1 MEVIGLED
9 DVLAQLQKLQS
20 AQLGSNIIGQ
30 LVMDCIVKPP
40 KEGDPSYKQFMEVLM
55 HYLPTASQSAFCLL
69 KVNNRNT
76 RTRSENM
83 FKGNNKDT
91 RTTPISIIL
100 MSLLLILN
108 IFHTFF

>member
-55 HYLPTASQSAFCLL
+55 HYLPTASQSAFACSKLTIETLEQGVKICSKVTIKTPEPHQLVSFWCLYC
-69 KVNNRNT
+69 
-76 RTRSENM
+76 
-83 FKGNNKDT
+83 
-91 RTTPISIIL
+91 
-100 MSLLLILN
+100 
-108 IFHTFF
+108 